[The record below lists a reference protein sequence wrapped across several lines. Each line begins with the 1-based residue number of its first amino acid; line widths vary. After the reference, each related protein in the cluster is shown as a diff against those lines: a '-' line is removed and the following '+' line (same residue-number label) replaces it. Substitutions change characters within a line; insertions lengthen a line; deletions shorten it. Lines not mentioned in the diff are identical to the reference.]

1 MNLSLGNAR
10 LPAAFTNRRNL
21 GPCMGQRKY
30 LLRDQ
35 IVGQDY
41 ISGLEKTKS
50 AEREQTGVAGA
61 CSG

>member
-1 MNLSLGNAR
+1 
-10 LPAAFTNRRNL
+10 
-21 GPCMGQRKY
+21 MGQRKY

-35 IVGQDY
+35 IVGQDH

-50 AEREQTGVAGA
+50 AEREQTRVAGA